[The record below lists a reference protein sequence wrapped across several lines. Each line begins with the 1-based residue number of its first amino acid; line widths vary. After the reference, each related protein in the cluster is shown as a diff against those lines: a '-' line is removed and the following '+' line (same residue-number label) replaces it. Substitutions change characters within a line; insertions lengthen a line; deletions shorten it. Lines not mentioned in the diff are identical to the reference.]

1 MQYTEKTITTER
13 YTVTIR
19 SPILTDSERA
29 KREKEVV
36 NALARFGK
44 AIEKEKHYG
53 KV

>member
-13 YTVTIR
+13 YTVTIH

-36 NALARFGK
+36 TALARFGK
-44 AIEKEKHYG
+44 AIEKEKN
-53 KV
+53 K